1 VTLRMSTAAEAE
13 VDGVS
18 LDTITELDTKIQSL
32 EQTTS
37 HQNLVLL
44 EGVDDAEEVSL
55 GQKRIVHDLG
65 PVHTVLVSLA
75 TSLQVKVDRAIQDLL
90 EIRSKLA
97 HEM

>member
-1 VTLRMSTAAEAE
+1 MTLAFYQHHINPS
-13 VDGVS
+13 
-18 LDTITELDTKIQSL
+18 
-32 EQTTS
+32 QTTS
-37 HQNLVLL
+37 HQTLVLL
-44 EGVDDAEEVSL
+44 EGVDDTEEVSL
-55 GQKRIVHDLG
+55 DQKRIVHDLG

>member
-1 VTLRMSTAAEAE
+1 M
-13 VDGVS
+13 
-18 LDTITELDTKIQSL
+18 
-32 EQTTS
+32 
-37 HQNLVLL
+37 LL

-75 TSLQVKVDRAIQDLL
+75 TSLQVKVDRAIKDLM